1 MMLTYY
7 IYRLITTLI
16 RPFIYF
22 YILIRISKGK
32 EDKSRVTERYGI
44 SGIERKDGKVIWF
57 HAASIGESLSVLPIL
72 RKLNSDKSID
82 HIVLTTGTV
91 TSANILQD
99 KLSKKI
105 SHQYIPFDIPSYIN
119 KFLNHWN
126 PSQAVFLESEIWPN
140 FLTELNKRNI
150 CSLIVNGRMTVKS
163 FRRWSIL
170 SVSSKKIFSNFTACC
185 TQNSD
190 SAFFYEKLGIKNTIN
205 TGNLK
210 FAYKPD
216 EIISDEFKILKSLTK
231 KRKIF
236 LAASTHSGE
245 EEIIKNITL
254 NLKKTEKKLLTIIV
268 PRHVT
273 RKSFFS
279 SSKGLGLSIRSKNQ
293 KINDRT
299 YLYLADTIGELN
311 MFYSLANIVFIGGSL
326 VPHGGQ
332 NPIEA
337 AYLGKK
343 IYHGKNIENFIDV
356 YDILKQLKFTQQVEN
371 ARQLEHYVKEAL
383 ANPKSVNKDI
393 NINRLKKEGDNTVSK
408 VMEVIY
414 KYL

>member
-1 MMLTYY
+1 MLPYY
-7 IYRLITTLI
+7 IYKLITKFI
-16 RPFIYF
+16 RPFIAL

-32 EDKSRVTERYGI
+32 EDRTRIAERYGT
-44 SGIERKDGKVIWF
+44 SDVERKKGKVIWF
-57 HAASIGESLSVLPIL
+57 HAASIGESLSILPL
-72 RKLNSDKSID
+72 LSKLNSDKSID
-82 HIVLTTGTV
+82 QIILTTGTL
-91 TSANILQD
+91 TSANILKS

-105 SHQYIPFDIPSYIN
+105 IHQYIPFDIPSYVN

-126 PSQAVFLESEIWPN
+126 PSLAVFVESEIWPN
-140 FLTELNKRNI
+140 FLTELKKRNI
-150 CSLIVNGRMTVKS
+150 NSLIVNGRMTIKS
-163 FRRWSIL
+163 FKRWSML
-170 SVSSKKIFSNFTACC
+170 SGLSKRLFSNFSACC

-216 EIISDEFKILKSLTK
+216 EIISDELKKLRSLTK

-236 LAASTHSGE
+236 LAASTHPGE

-254 NLKKTEKKLLTIIV
+254 NLKKTVKDLLTIIV

-279 SSKGLGLSIRSKNQ
+279 SSKGLGLSIRSKKQ

-311 MFYSLANIVFIGGSL
+311 IFYSLANIVFIGGSL

-343 IYHGKNIENFIDV
+343 IYHGKNIDNFIDV
-356 YDILKQLKFTQQVEN
+356 YDVLNQLKFTQQVEN
-371 ARQLEHYVKEAL
+371 ERQLEHYVKEAL
-383 ANPKSVNKDI
+383 AKPKSINKDI
-393 NINRLKKEGDNTVSK
+393 NINRLKKEGDDTVSK
-408 VMEVIY
+408 VLKVIY
-414 KYL
+414 QYL